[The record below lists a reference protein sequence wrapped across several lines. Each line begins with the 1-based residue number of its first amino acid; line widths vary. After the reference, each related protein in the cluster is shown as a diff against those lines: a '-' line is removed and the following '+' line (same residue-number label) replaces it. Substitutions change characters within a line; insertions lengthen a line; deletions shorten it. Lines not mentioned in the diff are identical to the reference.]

1 MLGLHISGRKPSFTP
16 KSVCFNQAGDG
27 REEKLRLTTSD
38 GKFTARVFIPN
49 FVDRSLPPV
58 IALHGISRNADAIY
72 TAFAASAIDSGRILI
87 VPRFSRKHWPVFQR
101 PGNVRPDQ
109 AILALIEMLRNSGTI
124 QTESFELF
132 GFSGGA
138 QLAHRFAMLYPYL
151 VSRLH
156 LASAGWYCL
165 PDVSLSYP
173 AGLCQPIR
181 PLRENENNLLEKMRA
196 QLADYLRLP
205 LRVYV
210 GTADTSQDTA
220 LRSKPRLDAVQGP
233 HRLARARSYVAHFS
247 KAAKMHGITPDVR
260 LFSLDNCGH
269 DFSQCAVSGG
279 LIRHVFSNTN
289 TLSFNK

>member
-1 MLGLHISGRKPSFTP
+1 MLGLHISGRKPGFTP
-16 KSVCFNQAGDG
+16 KPVYFNQAGGG
-27 REEKLRLTTSD
+27 REEKLRLATSD
-38 GKFTARVFIPN
+38 GKFTARVLIPH

-87 VPRFSRKHWPVFQR
+87 VPRFSRKYWPVFQR
-101 PGNVRPDQ
+101 PGCVRADQ
-109 AILALIEMLRNSGTI
+109 AILTLIEMLCNSGTI
-124 QTESFELF
+124 QMESLELF

-156 LASAGWYCL
+156 LVSAGWYCL
-165 PDVSLSYP
+165 PDAGLSYP
-173 AGLCQPIR
+173 AGLGQPTR
-181 PLRENENNLLEKMRA
+181 PLRENENGLLQKMRA

-210 GTADTSQDTA
+210 GTADTSQDAA
-220 LRSKPRLDAVQGP
+220 LRSKPRLNAVQGP
-233 HRLARARSYVAHFS
+233 HRLARARSYVTHFS

-260 LFSLDNCGH
+260 LFPLDGCGH
-269 DFSQCAVSGG
+269 DFPQCAVSGG
-279 LIRHVFSNTN
+279 LTDHIFSNTN
-289 TLSFNK
+289 TFSL